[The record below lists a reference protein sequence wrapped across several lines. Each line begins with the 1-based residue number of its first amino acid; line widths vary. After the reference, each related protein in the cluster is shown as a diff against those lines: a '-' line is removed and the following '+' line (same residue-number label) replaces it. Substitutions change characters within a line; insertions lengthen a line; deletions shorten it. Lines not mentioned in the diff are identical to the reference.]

1 MTKQQ
6 HQSTFSWLLL
16 PMVIVCIFFWGALM
30 ESVFAFDVVRTG
42 LMVGGY
48 MILTGLVTLW
58 WQIKVKD

>member
-1 MTKQQ
+1 
-6 HQSTFSWLLL
+6 
-16 PMVIVCIFFWGALM
+16 MVVVCIFFWGALM